1 MQHGRP
7 HSETWSPGIGFSVW
21 VDVGSVYVRVDVG
34 VSGCSVAGVGA
45 LGAEAGD
52 PSQHTNALFREA
64 FKFLSW
70 NLCSAKSLGSGSCLW
85 LTYSCS
91 HVFPAAAVPAPDDKQ
106 PCQPPPVKCQEA
118 CAPKT
123 KDPCAP
129 QAKKQCPAKD
139 TAIPAQQKCP
149 ATSKPPR
156 VNRSKNGR
164 RDTCPPTRLPDAAF
178 SFSCSFSDPQ
188 LRDLPS
194 SPIFSYSGSKE
205 TLSGFLPMEPLVS
218 YIPLLPVYSSVPN
231 SDSLL
236 DEHE

>member
-1 MQHGRP
+1 MEGAALIVSLP
-7 HSETWSPGIGFSVW
+7 GFLPGSPV
-21 VDVGSVYVRVDVG
+21 
-34 VSGCSVAGVGA
+34 
-45 LGAEAGD
+45 
-52 PSQHTNALFREA
+52 
-64 FKFLSW
+64 
-70 NLCSAKSLGSGSCLW
+70 
-85 LTYSCS
+85 
-91 HVFPAAAVPAPDDKQ
+91 PAAMSSQQQQQQQQCLPQTIQQQQVKQ
-106 PCQPPPVKCQEA
+106 PCQPPPVQCQEM

>member
-1 MQHGRP
+1 ISLGRLD
-7 HSETWSPGIGFSVW
+7 TLTIFSFPIHKL
-21 VDVGSVYVRVDVG
+21 G
-34 VSGCSVAGVGA
+34 VFLHLLQA
-45 LGAEAGD
+45 L
-52 PSQHTNALFREA
+52 
-64 FKFLSW
+64 KFLSW
-70 NLCSAKSLGSGSCLW
+70 NLCLAKSLGSGSCLW
-85 LTYSCS
+85 LTCSCS
-91 HVFPAAAVPAPDDKQ
+91 HVFPAAAAAVPAPDDKQ

-156 VNRSKNGR
+156 VNRSKNGL

-188 LRDLPS
+188 LWDLPS
-194 SPIFSYSGSKE
+194 SPIFSSSGSKE

-218 YIPLLPVYSSVPN
+218 YIPLLPVYSSVPH